1 MLDYQS
7 PGSTGIIVISVNE
20 APWLN
25 ALKSR
30 AQDSQD
36 GGGVYMEH
44 HAKAPEGKPQKI
56 NERGRMREWE
66 REGDGNNPKS
76 FFPFKIHHSSEC
88 KSSLPHFSHPKQ
100 HPRSKTGNIKSLT
113 HLCKAVFTQRAA
125 NLTHPSRILCRVSA
139 ERRASIRRRR
149 WCNESMVFEPVCL
162 ILTQR
167 FI

>member
-7 PGSTGIIVISVNE
+7 PGSTGIIVLSMNE

-30 AQDSQD
+30 ADSQD
-36 GGGVYMEH
+36 GGAVYMEH
-44 HAKAPEGKPQKI
+44 HAKVPEGKPANHRRSMREGEWE
-56 NERGRMREWE
+56 NERERGGGRWQQ
-66 REGDGNNPKS
+66 
-76 FFPFKIHHSSEC
+76 SSEC

-100 HPRSKTGNIKSLT
+100 HRRSKTGNIKSLP

-125 NLTHPSRILCRVSA
+125 NLTHPSRILCSVSA
-139 ERRASIRRRR
+139 ERRATIRRRR
-149 WCNESMVFEPVCL
+149 WCNESMVSEPARL

>member
-7 PGSTGIIVISVNE
+7 PGSTGIIVLSMNE

-30 AQDSQD
+30 ADSQD

-44 HAKAPEGKPQKI
+44 HAKVPEGKPA
-56 NERGRMREWE
+56 NHRRSMREGEWE
-66 REGDGNNPKS
+66 NGGGGNNPKS

-113 HLCKAVFTQRAA
+113 HLFRAQRAA
-125 NLTHPSRILCRVSA
+125 NLTHPSRILCRESA
-139 ERRASIRRRR
+139 ERRATIRRRR
-149 WCNESMVFEPVCL
+149 WCNESMVSEPVCL